1 MKILK
6 FTLIELL
13 VVVAIIGIL
22 AAMILPALGSARDKA
37 RQGVCKANLKQI
49 GLSVRMYFI
58 EEPDSPIP
66 DPGASTTLTET
77 HNWFTL
83 MDIEPTVL
91 SCSARHLGT
100 GSSSYETTAPTGVIW
115 GTFVTDPDTILMED
129 LDIHEIGN
137 KVNILY
143 SDGHVESG
151 QASN

>member
-1 MKILK
+1 MKKIK

-37 RQGVCKANLKQI
+37 RQSVCKANLKQI

-66 DPGASTTLTET
+66 DPGDSTTLTST
-77 HNWFTL
+77 HNWVGL
-83 MDIEPTVL
+83 MDIELTIL
-91 SCSARHLGT
+91 SCEARHLGT
-100 GSSSYETTAPTGVIW
+100 RSDSYETLAPTGMVWGDFVI
-115 GTFVTDPDTILMED
+115 DPDTIIMED
-129 LDIHEIGN
+129 LDVHEIGN
-137 KVNILY
+137 KVNKLH

-151 QASN
+151 APTY